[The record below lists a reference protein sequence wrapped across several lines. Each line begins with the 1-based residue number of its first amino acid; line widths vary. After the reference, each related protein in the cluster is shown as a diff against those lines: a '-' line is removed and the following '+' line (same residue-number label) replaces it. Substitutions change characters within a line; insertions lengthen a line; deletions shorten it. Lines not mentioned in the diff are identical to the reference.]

1 MKKKVNAAKIFAILE
16 KYYPPHVMNSKYY
29 GEPYKVLVSCILS
42 LRNLDEVTF
51 PVAEKLF
58 KIADNPDAIAKMPLE
73 QLKKEIKS
81 INFYITKAQTIKNI
95 TDILIAK
102 YNGQVPSDM
111 DKLLAFKGVG
121 RKTANIVR
129 SVGYKMPVIAV
140 DVHVHRISNR
150 LGLVKTK
157 EPEETEFALMK
168 IISEE
173 YRRKI
178 NQLFVLHGKSICKS
192 RKPLCNVCPIIDY
205 CNQINVNF

>member
-1 MKKKVNAAKIFAILE
+1 MKKKVDIVKILTILE
-16 KYYPPHVMNSKYY
+16 EHYPVHVMNSKYY

-42 LRNLDEVTF
+42 LRNLDEITF

-58 KIADNPDAIAKMPLE
+58 QTADNPYAIAKMSLE
-73 QLKKEIKS
+73 KLKEKIKS
-81 INFYITKAQTIKNI
+81 INFYITKAENIKNI
-95 TDILIAK
+95 TDILIEK
-102 YNGQVPSDM
+102 YNGKVPSDM
-111 DKLLAFKGVG
+111 EELLAFKGVG

-157 EPEETEFALMK
+157 EPEQTEFALTK
-168 IISEE
+168 IVPDE
-173 YRRKI
+173 YKRKI

-192 RKPLCNVCPIIDY
+192 RKPHCDICPIINY
-205 CNQINVNF
+205 CNQVNVNI